1 MGMNPFRGREATAMP
16 EEPQF
21 PIDKAKRSIRAL
33 NGVVETLLRD
43 HPCRVVVI
51 RDVQSERTM
60 KPLAAV
66 FVASNETFDGLIRP
80 LARDVFVN
88 LQGALDAAIRAKAQE
103 KGADVADVAGVRFPV
118 IDRPGDLETA
128 VRGASVNRAGPQ
140 VERFIRELHA
150 YPTGPGEDVWAAYR
164 LGVNLSQRQEGA
176 FLTYMV
182 TVRGMK
188 SASGG
193 AAIPDIVRQP
203 VRSGAKLASPLPEEH
218 YELGIDIKPDAV
230 TIALLEGGPL
240 DAFPLLEAANKSA
253 VAVSR
258 VLDGVR
264 DL

>member
-1 MGMNPFRGREATAMP
+1 MP

-21 PIDKAKRSIRAL
+21 PIDKAKKSIRAL
-33 NGVVETLLRD
+33 NSVVETLLRNQSY
-43 HPCRVVVI
+43 RVVVV

-66 FVASNETFDGLIRP
+66 FVAGNETFDGLIRP
-80 LARDVFVN
+80 LARDVYVN
-88 LQGALDAAIRAKAQE
+88 LQGALDAAIRAKVKE
-103 KGADVADVAGVRFPV
+103 KGADVGGVRFPT

-128 VRGASVNRAGPQ
+128 VRAASVNRAGPQ

-164 LGVNLSQRQEGA
+164 LGVNLSQRQDGA

-188 SASGG
+188 GASGG

-218 YELGIDIKPDAV
+218 YELGIDIKPDEV
-230 TIALLEGGPL
+230 TIALLEGDTL
-240 DAFPLLEAANKSA
+240 NAFPLLEAANKSA

-258 VLDGVR
+258 VLDGIR